1 MKDTQSGVA
10 RSKPIMLHQNIFKG
24 FILVLIGLFLFA
36 CMDATTKYLT
46 EHHNVPFVVAMRY
59 IIQCSIMFV
68 ILAPRHSNHLIRTQ
82 RTGLV
87 VVRSLALCC
96 ASLFVG
102 LALQRMPVAETTA
115 ITFLAPMLV
124 VLLSPFLGEKIN
136 GIGWIAAIMGFVG
149 VLFIA
154 RPGSGLDLA
163 GIVFAL
169 LAVCANTVY
178 QLLSRVLASTEKA
191 ITLLFYTAIIGSI
204 CFGITLPWYWE
215 NTRPSNLDLVLFLVV
230 GISGGLGHYLF
241 TLAYRYAPASALSP
255 MLYLQLLWAGLL
267 GWIIFDTTPDGLSIL
282 GMIII
287 AASGLMI
294 ALKSNFSK
302 TNEIKTNNLPE

>member
-1 MKDTQSGVA
+1 MKDTPIDVA
-10 RSKPIMLHQNIFKG
+10 RGKPIMLHQNIFKG
-24 FILVLIGLFLFA
+24 FILVLVGLFLFA

-46 EHHNVPFVVAMRY
+46 AHHNVPFVVAMRY

-68 ILAPRHSNHLIRTQ
+68 ILAPRHSNHLIHTQ

-115 ITFLAPMLV
+115 ITFIAPMLV
-124 VLLSPFLGEKIN
+124 VLLSPLLGEKISSV
-136 GIGWIAAIMGFVG
+136 GWIAAIMGLVG
-149 VLFIA
+149 VVLIA
-154 RPGSGLDLA
+154 RPGSGLDVA
-163 GIVFAL
+163 GIIFAL
-169 LAVCANTVY
+169 LAVCANTTY
-178 QLLSRVLASTEKA
+178 QMLSRVLASTEKA
-191 ITLLFYTAIIGSI
+191 ITLLFYTAFIGSI
-204 CFGITLPWYWE
+204 CFGIALPWYWE
-215 NTRPSNLDLVLFLVV
+215 NTRPSNLEIVLFLVV

-241 TLAYRYAPASALSP
+241 TLAYRYAPASAISP
-255 MLYLQLLWAGLL
+255 MLYLQLVWAGLL
-267 GWIIFDTTPDGLSIL
+267 GWLIFDTTPDGLSTV

-294 ALKSNFSK
+294 ALKSKFARA
-302 TNEIKTNNLPE
+302 EVV